1 MATLQPPRC
10 DTELRAPPNRYF
22 TGWKNL
28 KCVIQGS
35 SKASLLLG
43 AQGYR
48 GETCKSAFWRI
59 VGFGHWNLC
68 KDSIQLTY
76 PIQFGS
82 WEDEFIF
89 PLWWDM

>member
-10 DTELRAPPNRYF
+10 DTERLLRYF

-43 AQGYR
+43 AWVSR
-48 GETCKSAFWRI
+48 RLANLFFGESLVLVI
-59 VGFGHWNLC
+59 G
-68 KDSIQLTY
+68 
-76 PIQFGS
+76 
-82 WEDEFIF
+82 IF
-89 PLWWDM
+89 AKIPFN